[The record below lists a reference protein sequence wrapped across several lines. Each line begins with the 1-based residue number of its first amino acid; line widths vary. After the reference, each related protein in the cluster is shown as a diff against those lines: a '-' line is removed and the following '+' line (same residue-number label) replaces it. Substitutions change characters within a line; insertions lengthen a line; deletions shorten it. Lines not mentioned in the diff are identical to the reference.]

1 MQRQWLHSVVWVP
14 SVISPL
20 LTHICD
26 FLDVS
31 GLIIEKSQE
40 TGGELHLSRGSC
52 FQDFAGGCGA
62 QSKVSQK
69 FPELPIKRGLQPF
82 LPLALGEAG
91 PLSDE

>member
-31 GLIIEKSQE
+31 GLIIEKSQGKNND
-40 TGGELHLSRGSC
+40 TGMGVSVMIGESV
-52 FQDFAGGCGA
+52 QYAA
-62 QSKVSQK
+62 IIVST
-69 FPELPIKRGLQPF
+69 LPILVVYPF
-82 LPLALGEAG
+82 LQKHFTKGVMIG
-91 PLSDE
+91 SIKG